1 MMASLGKP
9 AAVIGND
16 SRALMIQNLNLPS
29 YYVSDV
35 ASVGIEA
42 IIDSARSRVRD
53 YAQEIDAIRSQA
65 KSEYIAAISA
75 ALA

>member
-1 MMASLGKP
+1 MMASFGKP
-9 AAVIGND
+9 VAVIGND
-16 SRALMIQNLNLPS
+16 SRALMIHNLNLPS
-29 YYVSDV
+29 YYVGDV

-53 YAQEIDAIRSQA
+53 YPHEFDAIRSRT